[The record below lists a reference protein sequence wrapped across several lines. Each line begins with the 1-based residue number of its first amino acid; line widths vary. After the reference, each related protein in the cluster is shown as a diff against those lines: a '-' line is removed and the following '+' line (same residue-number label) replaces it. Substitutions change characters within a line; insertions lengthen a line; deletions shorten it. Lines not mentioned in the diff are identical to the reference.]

1 MLSLGRH
8 RFSAHNPN
16 PHSVLGTRRRRTRL
30 MLLRRGVA
38 PSRRRY
44 RGRGSHNRTA
54 AATGGLR
61 EAVAPPT
68 CALASTGDH
77 PAAGRTNCFE
87 YTDAMGEA

>member
-1 MLSLGRH
+1 
-8 RFSAHNPN
+8 
-16 PHSVLGTRRRRTRL
+16 

-44 RGRGSHNRTA
+44 SYVTVTLQRVEAHNRTA

-77 PAAGRTNCFE
+77 PAAGRANCFE

>member
-1 MLSLGRH
+1 VDCAFRPPTT
-8 RFSAHNPN
+8 RTRFNAPIPIAFSAHPANA
-16 PHSVLGTRRRRTRL
+16 TA
-30 MLLRRGVA
+30 GVEA
-38 PSRRRY
+38 
-44 RGRGSHNRTA
+44 HNRTA

-61 EAVAPPT
+61 EAFAPPT

>member
-1 MLSLGRH
+1 
-8 RFSAHNPN
+8 
-16 PHSVLGTRRRRTRL
+16 

-44 RGRGSHNRTA
+44 SYVTVTLQRYVTALRYSYVTAGRGSHNRTA

-61 EAVAPPT
+61 EAFAPPT